1 MPNVVPKE
9 GETGA
14 AAAAASS
21 PAKPLNTSANKK
33 RYGSILR
40 DFMQYTN
47 QRTMA
52 QPYLGSHVFSDEELM
67 KITPDHIIKYFR
79 FRLYGDG
86 DTTNPDKPPNGS
98 HHTLG
103 KYKIILASW
112 NSCTTYINIRQ
123 IIFLSLFYITD
134 YYKKAISSFM
144 PHREATWDDE
154 KKQGNPTRSKLVNN
168 YIAKLRDGENGS
180 AKKRTPKPH
189 RSSAKKARVGPPIAT
204 AVGAENA
211 NVLMASILQKMHQQ
225 NASVVNYFGSL
236 STSIAQFKSSLEET
250 NKSISA
256 ELERLNRV
264 IQQPQLGLPSALQPV
279 PVPVAATAAAAMP
292 GASHSAAVAQLQED
306 YFYDHPDGSTRRAPP
321 DWIFPHGTLLE
332 LYTLWHLGDPANRIS
347 PLKKFTLSDIS
358 FTGNRARMNLSEARC
373 LVAVL
378 DEEAAKAGKRISA
391 KPSHSEIVELF
402 RLGVNGLNIP
412 LKTPGGRIRDIFR
425 LKWTTLTKYKYSKA
439 SNDEAD
445 EEGNGGKKLAFN
457 PAQAGDSEW
466 LYEHD
471 DGAKRR
477 VPSTWTFPMV
487 SLQDIYV
494 LWNCKDEENMI
505 MPMKTFTALDVSFLP
520 KGNKNLN
527 EVRGM
532 MNIISNAA
540 TLKGHQIKA
549 FMSKSEALA
558 CFSAGVDALNISPV
572 TPQGKARDIGATK
585 WQSASR
591 YKQQSVEEKSV

>member
-1 MPNVVPKE
+1 
-9 GETGA
+9 
-14 AAAAASS
+14 
-21 PAKPLNTSANKK
+21 
-33 RYGSILR
+33 
-40 DFMQYTN
+40 
-47 QRTMA
+47 
-52 QPYLGSHVFSDEELM
+52 
-67 KITPDHIIKYFR
+67 
-79 FRLYGDG
+79 
-86 DTTNPDKPPNGS
+86 
-98 HHTLG
+98 
-103 KYKIILASW
+103 
-112 NSCTTYINIRQ
+112 
-123 IIFLSLFYITD
+123 
-134 YYKKAISSFM
+134 M
-144 PHREATWDDE
+144 PHREAAWDDE

-180 AKKRTPKPH
+180 AKKRTPKPLKGS
-189 RSSAKKARVGPPIAT
+189 SSAKKARVGPPSVT
-204 AVGAENA
+204 GVGAENA

-225 NASVVNYFGSL
+225 NTAVVDYFGSL

-256 ELERLNRV
+256 EIERLNRV
-264 IQQPQLGLPSALQPV
+264 VGQSQLGLPSAGTGL
-279 PVPVAATAAAAMP
+279 PVAATVARATVATAMP
-292 GASHSAAVAQLQED
+292 GVQQASHSAGVAQLQED

-321 DWIFPHGTLLE
+321 HWVFPHGTLLE

-347 PLKKFTLSDIS
+347 PLKKFTVSDIS

-378 DEEAAKAGKRISA
+378 DKEAAKAGKRISA
-391 KPSHSEIVELF
+391 KPSQSEIIELF
-402 RLGVNGLNIP
+402 RLGVNGLNVP
-412 LKTPGGRIRDIFR
+412 LTTPGGRARDIFR
-425 LKWTTLTKYKYSKA
+425 LKWTTLTKYKYPKA
-439 SNDEAD
+439 SNEEAD
-445 EEGNGGKKLAFN
+445 DEGDGGKKLAFDSA
-457 PAQAGDSEW
+457 PAGDSEW
-466 LYEHD
+466 LYEHE

-591 YKQQSVEEKSV
+591 YKQQEEKSV